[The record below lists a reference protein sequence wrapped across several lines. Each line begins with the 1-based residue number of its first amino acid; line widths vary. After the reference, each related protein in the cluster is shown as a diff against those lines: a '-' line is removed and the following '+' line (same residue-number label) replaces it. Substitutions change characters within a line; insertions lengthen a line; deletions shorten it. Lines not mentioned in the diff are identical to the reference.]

1 MLDKRKSPRRK
12 MVLPVKV
19 SVDAVTH
26 LAHTID
32 ITQNGARLGALRTE
46 LLPGSLVILQRGSK
60 RAKFRIAWIK
70 QLAPNEMQAGLESL
84 QPQNNFWGVDLSDEA
99 PDVKKES
106 QQALMTL
113 LSARSKS
120 TDRK

>member
-1 MLDKRKSPRRK
+1 

-84 QPQNNFWGVDLSDEA
+84 QPQSNFWGVDFSDEA

>member
-1 MLDKRKSPRRK
+1 

>member
-19 SVDAVTH
+19 SVDVVTH

-46 LLPGSLVILQRGSK
+46 LLPGSHVILQRGSK

-84 QPQNNFWGVDLSDEA
+84 QPQSNFWGVDLSDEA

-120 TDRK
+120 KDRK

>member
-1 MLDKRKSPRRK
+1 

-84 QPQNNFWGVDLSDEA
+84 QPQSNFWGVDLSDEA